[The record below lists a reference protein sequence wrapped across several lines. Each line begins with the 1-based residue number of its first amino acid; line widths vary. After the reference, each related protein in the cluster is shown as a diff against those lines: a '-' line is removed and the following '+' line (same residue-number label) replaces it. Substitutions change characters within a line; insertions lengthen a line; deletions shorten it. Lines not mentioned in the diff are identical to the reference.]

1 MSNENSDTD
10 VPVTRLDR
18 ILAVSSLTLI
28 VAAVLCFVAVIIG
41 SMITVD
47 FGTPLWTT
55 VSSIMYYGLPVG
67 VLLFFALLISNTVR
81 RAKLAKA
88 ARGTQPR

>member
-1 MSNENSDTD
+1 MSNEISGTE

-28 VAAVLCFVAVIIG
+28 VAAVVCFILMIIG
-41 SMITVD
+41 SMITVE
-47 FGTPLWTT
+47 FATPFWTIVT
-55 VSSIMYYGLPVG
+55 GIMYFGLPLG
-67 VLLFFALLISNTVR
+67 VVLFFTLLISNTVR

-88 ARGTQPR
+88 ARGNQQR

>member
-1 MSNENSDTD
+1 MSNENSDAE
-10 VPVTRLDR
+10 VPVTRIDR

-41 SMITVD
+41 SMVTVD
-47 FGTPLWTT
+47 FGTPFWTI
-55 VSSIMYYGLPVG
+55 VSGIMYYGLPVG
-67 VLLFFALLISNTVR
+67 VILFFTLLVSNTVR

-88 ARGTQPR
+88 ARSDQRR

>member
-1 MSNENSDTD
+1 MSNENSGTE

-18 ILAVSSLTLI
+18 ILAVSSLALI
-28 VAAVLCFVAVIIG
+28 VAAVICFVVMIIG

-47 FGTPLWTT
+47 FGTPFWTIIT
-55 VSSIMYYGLPVG
+55 GIMYFGLPLG
-67 VLLFFALLISNTVR
+67 VLLFFTLLISNTVR

-88 ARGTQPR
+88 ARGNQQR

>member
-1 MSNENSDTD
+1 MSNENPDTE

-28 VAAVLCFVAVIIG
+28 VAAVICFVAVIIG

-47 FGTPLWTT
+47 FSTPLWTIL
-55 VSSIMYYGLPVG
+55 SGIMYYGLPLG
-67 VLLFFALLISNTVR
+67 VVLFFTLLISNTVR

-88 ARGTQPR
+88 ARGNQQR